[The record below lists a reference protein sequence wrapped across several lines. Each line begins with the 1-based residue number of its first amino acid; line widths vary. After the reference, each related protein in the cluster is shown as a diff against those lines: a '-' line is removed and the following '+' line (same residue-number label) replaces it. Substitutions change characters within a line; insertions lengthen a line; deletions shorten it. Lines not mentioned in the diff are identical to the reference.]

1 MVSWH
6 IGVIGIDDAG
16 LLLRVLPA
24 YDAIISTKLISKG
37 PQWVATPISIQF
49 IEAHTQPDLC

>member
-16 LLLRVLPA
+16 LLLGVLTA
-24 YDAIISTKLISKG
+24 YDAIISIKLISKG
-37 PQWVATPISIQF
+37 PQ
-49 IEAHTQPDLC
+49 

>member
-16 LLLRVLPA
+16 LLLGVLTA

-37 PQWVATPISIQF
+37 PQ
-49 IEAHTQPDLC
+49 